1 MAEPR
6 FAKLDVKAEFQ
17 LLCDPKSSI
26 YTDIDRDYEMT
37 IFALVGEVDEENW
50 EVATEVG
57 GLTATLFRFDAAL
70 NLGVEPA
77 FTADDHSMVAEEIYS
92 LLEQDIERGKIGQGM
107 HLNTVLLHSIQL
119 RDDLKGTRVEH
130 EAIRTALMGLS
141 SGVSRAFLQLD
152 APEMDSAVERN
163 QAALR
168 YAPLG
173 FKPVGIG
180 SDLLWID
187 LEARSFWMT

>member
-1 MAEPR
+1 MADPR
-6 FAKLDVKAEFQ
+6 FAKLDVNAEFQ

-26 YTDIDRDYEMT
+26 YTNIDRDYEMT
-37 IFALVGEVDEENW
+37 IFALVGEVDDENW

-77 FTADDHSMVAEEIYS
+77 FTADAHSNVAEEIYS
-92 LLEQDIERGKIGQGM
+92 LLEQDIERGEIGQGM
-107 HLNTVLLHSIQL
+107 HRDTVLLHSIEL
-119 RDDLKGTRVEH
+119 RNDLKGTKVEH

-141 SGVSRAFLQLD
+141 SGISRAFLQLD
-152 APEMDSAVERN
+152 TPEMDDAVARN
-163 QAALR
+163 RAALG

-173 FKPVGIG
+173 FRPVGIG

-187 LEARSFWMT
+187 LEDRKFWEQ

>member
-26 YTDIDRDYEMT
+26 YNDIDRDYEMT
-37 IFALVGEVDEENW
+37 IFALVGEVDDENW

-57 GLTATLFRFDAAL
+57 SLTATLFRFDAAL

-77 FTADDHSMVAEEIYS
+77 FTADAHSMVAEEIYS
-92 LLEQDIERGKIGQGM
+92 LLEQDIERGEIGQGM

-119 RDDLKGTRVEH
+119 RDDLKGTKVEH

-152 APEMDSAVERN
+152 APEMDSAVKRN
-163 QAALR
+163 HAALR

-187 LEARSFWMT
+187 LEARAFWEG